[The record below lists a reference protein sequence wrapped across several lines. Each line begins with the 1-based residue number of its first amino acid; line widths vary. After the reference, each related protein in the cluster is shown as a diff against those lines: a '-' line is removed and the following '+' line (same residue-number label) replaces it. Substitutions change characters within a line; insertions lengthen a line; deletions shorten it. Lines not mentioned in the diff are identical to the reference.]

1 MRLIA
6 LAKVSGAQLGPGGAQ
21 SFSSDHSLAQK
32 PDVGSSSSCSS
43 YCDSSSET
51 SEFQSDCQDDEEIAL
66 AMQAAEIA
74 NRNQIRA
81 KFRSSEDLVHRLF
94 VCIAGVAD
102 QLQTNFASDLRNILK
117 CVFLMNSSQTVED
130 NEAKD
135 EILTADDQ
143 LENPINDTGNDQ
155 ERQDSLQ
162 EYEDDLEDTTV
173 TTGQNTNSP
182 ITERGEECVERAPA
196 WVPDNDAPRCMACQ
210 AGFTVVRRRHHC
222 RNCGKV
228 FCGRCSSNNVP
239 LPRYGH
245 TKPVRVCNR
254 CFLYQVTPF
263 TVSQVT
269 PAS

>member
-1 MRLIA
+1 
-6 LAKVSGAQLGPGGAQ
+6 
-21 SFSSDHSLAQK
+21 
-32 PDVGSSSSCSS
+32 
-43 YCDSSSET
+43 
-51 SEFQSDCQDDEEIAL
+51 
-66 AMQAAEIA
+66 MQAAEIA

-117 CVFLMNSSQTVED
+117 CVFLMNSSQTIED
-130 NEAKD
+130 EDTK
-135 EILTADDQ
+135 EESLTLGDQ
-143 LENPINDTGNDQ
+143 SASPLNDTGSNHD
-155 ERQDSLQ
+155 RQDSLQ
-162 EYEDDLEDTTV
+162 EYEDDLEDSTAV
-173 TTGQNTNSP
+173 NEQSNNSP
-182 ITERGEECVERAPA
+182 VTERGEECVERAPA